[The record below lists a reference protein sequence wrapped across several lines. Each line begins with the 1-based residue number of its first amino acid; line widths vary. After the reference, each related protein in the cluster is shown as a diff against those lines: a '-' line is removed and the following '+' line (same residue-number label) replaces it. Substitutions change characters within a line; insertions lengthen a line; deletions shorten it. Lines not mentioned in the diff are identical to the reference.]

1 MDAQELQAIL
11 GAIDVSRTEHRED
24 LLRVHARLDEAMTAA
39 TGAATQSVAFQ
50 ATTAIELKNIGGR
63 FDIQNGRLFKAEQ
76 EILALKAAKSFSDG
90 EIAMR
95 EKFISAGKTVAGIL
109 TKPWFYAFLTM
120 AGGIAVAVHR

>member
-1 MDAQELQAIL
+1 MDGQELQAIL
-11 GAIDVSRTEHRED
+11 GAIDAARDEHRQEMTA
-24 LLRVHARLDEAMTAA
+24 VHRRLDEAMTAA
-39 TGAATQSVAFQ
+39 TGAATQSVSFQ
-50 ATTAIELKNIGGR
+50 AATAIELKNIGGR

-95 EKFISAGKTVAGIL
+95 EKFISAGKTEAGIL

-120 AGGIAVAVHR
+120 AGGIALAVTR